1 VAPFRSSG
9 HNGMD
14 GGNTHHD
21 TGGGEAEEGLPRG
34 GDSRHMDS
42 WDSSRSLGTA
52 VDRSIEGVRG
62 DRAAG
67 RDGRGGGG
75 RRHCLPFRWGSSL
88 LCSMSSNSNQG
99 AGQALV
105 TKALCCKENEN
116 HVGALLRIGRE
127 TRISTWDSV
136 LNCTSSLLLVKY
148 DLPEVV
154 SQSQRK
160 LKGRD

>member
-1 VAPFRSSG
+1 
-9 HNGMD
+9 MD

-34 GDSRHMDS
+34 GDSRHMDN

-75 RRHCLPFRWGSSL
+75 RRHCLPFRRGSSL
-88 LCSMSSNSNQG
+88 LCSKFKSRYGESFGDEGTLLQG
-99 AGQALV
+99 
-105 TKALCCKENEN
+105 K
-116 HVGALLRIGRE
+116 
-127 TRISTWDSV
+127 
-136 LNCTSSLLLVKY
+136 
-148 DLPEVV
+148 
-154 SQSQRK
+154 
-160 LKGRD
+160 

>member
-34 GDSRHMDS
+34 GDSRHMDN

-75 RRHCLPFRWGSSL
+75 RRHHCHPFRWGSSL

-99 AGQALV
+99 AESFV
-105 TKALCCKENEN
+105 TKAHSVARKMKMKIM
-116 HVGALLRIGRE
+116 GALFAHWARA
-127 TRISTWDSV
+127 
-136 LNCTSSLLLVKY
+136 
-148 DLPEVV
+148 
-154 SQSQRK
+154 
-160 LKGRD
+160 